1 MKIARKKRCSP
12 DVAHLDQSCGPPLQ
26 APGKPAMWRHAVS
39 ECPEIGLVRLSCIT
53 AVGKSPLI
61 VGVLMQPL
69 ATGHQLETA
78 KSRSNEFVQYGSSGC
93 GWV

>member
-1 MKIARKKRCSP
+1 
-12 DVAHLDQSCGPPLQ
+12 
-26 APGKPAMWRHAVS
+26 
-39 ECPEIGLVRLSCIT
+39 
-53 AVGKSPLI
+53 
-61 VGVLMQPL
+61 MQPL

>member
-1 MKIARKKRCSP
+1 
-12 DVAHLDQSCGPPLQ
+12 
-26 APGKPAMWRHAVS
+26 MWRHAVS

-78 KSRSNEFVQYGSSGC
+78 KKQIERVRPVRVVRLRMGVEGPFLGRISLDS
-93 GWV
+93 